1 MTLQEKMVVSSRLP
15 GLALFD
21 EERASRAIPSHAPRL
36 LLLGIQQVPRRCDL
50 GELSRSKRPG
60 IEIGEPVR
68 VSRVSMP
75 GRFSRPKRSAIE
87 ILDLVHI
94 SAVSMAGRFPPPLL
108 FIETFSV
115 AQNPPDRKAGF
126 RV

>member
-1 MTLQEKMVVSSRLP
+1 VTLQEKMVVSSRLP

-68 VSRVSMP
+68 VSRVSM
-75 GRFSRPKRSAIE
+75 
-87 ILDLVHI
+87 DLVHI